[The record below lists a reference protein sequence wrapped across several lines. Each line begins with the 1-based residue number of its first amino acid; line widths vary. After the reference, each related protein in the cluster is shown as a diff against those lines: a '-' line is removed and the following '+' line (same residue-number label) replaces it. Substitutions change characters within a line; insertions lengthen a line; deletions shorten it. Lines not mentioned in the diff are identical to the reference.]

1 MIEVV
6 VQDMLQMLK
15 EHRGKEDHDD
25 VDNEQER
32 ALFASLVNNLKF
44 EMENCTKLPKEDS
57 VNTGKQ
63 GLGFENQKDVENLF
77 VLNKSKELA
86 PSLYDIDKMGQ
97 DLSVDHKI
105 ISKEELESEIEKR
118 FKHSML
124 NFEKQTVS
132 KQKINRDEIFTS
144 WSHENDVMTK
154 VQNRLSKEFEPLA
167 RDINLQLKY
176 FEQSLVKEM
185 KDDLKYGM
193 SLENEFDEKCLILD
207 IQTKNFKTQ
216 FESSIQSYSHVYE
229 NEMFEQNS
237 SLESENRCL
246 KRIVTEL
253 SKQAAYVKEE
263 MTKRCAQYEKDFAK
277 LEARCIF
284 VELKSQNKSSTS
296 LQNGHVSSDKSDEA
310 VMKFDTKDLKTINSE
325 LEHGIASLQ

>member
-1 MIEVV
+1 
-6 VQDMLQMLK
+6 
-15 EHRGKEDHDD
+15 
-25 VDNEQER
+25 
-32 ALFASLVNNLKF
+32 
-44 EMENCTKLPKEDS
+44 
-57 VNTGKQ
+57 
-63 GLGFENQKDVENLF
+63 
-77 VLNKSKELA
+77 
-86 PSLYDIDKMGQ
+86 
-97 DLSVDHKI
+97 
-105 ISKEELESEIEKR
+105 
-118 FKHSML
+118 ML

-132 KQKINRDEIFTS
+132 KQKINRDEISTS

-253 SKQAAYVKEE
+253 SKQAADVKEE

-277 LEARCIF
+277 LEVRCIF

-296 LQNGHVSSDKSDEA
+296 LQNSHVSSDKSDEA
-310 VMKFDTKDLKTINSE
+310 VMKFDTKDLKTINIE
-325 LEHGIASLQ
+325 LEHEIAATPSEHQSDDVRIFETASELNRHSETLEDLVKQRHQDYKAMSS